1 MSEQSGG
8 PGWWQASDGK
18 WYPPQPATP
27 VPPTPDPTQALPPV
41 YGGAPAA
48 PAYGAP
54 VGAAA
59 AAGGGGSGKVIAI
72 VVVLALLAGG
82 GAFLLTRG
90 GGSGGSAAGF
100 CDTAKKFR
108 SDANLTNA
116 FDDPSKV
123 DKALAAF
130 DQLTKAAPSEIKAD
144 MNTLNDAVKKIGQA
158 VKSAGSD
165 QSKQFSA
172 ILAAAASLDEK
183 KLEAAGQ
190 HIDAFGKKNCG
201 ADFSFSEGS
210 SSDSSTAD
218 SSSSTGFNPGSSSF
232 DTDSFSSF
240 DTDSLSSQFSS
251 LCDNFSS
258 DFGSEFC
265 SSS

>member
-18 WYPPQPATP
+18 WYPPQSASP
-27 VPPTPDPTQALPPV
+27 VPPTPEPTQATPPV
-41 YGGAPAA
+41 YGGPPTA

-59 AAGGGGSGKVIAI
+59 ATGGGSGKVIAI

-90 GGSGGSAAGF
+90 GGSSGGSVAGF
-100 CDTAKKFR
+100 CNTAKKFQN
-108 SDANLTNA
+108 DANLTNA
-116 FDDPSKV
+116 FEDPSKV

-130 DQLTKAAPSEIKAD
+130 DQLAKSAPSEIKAD

-165 QSKQFSA
+165 QGKQFGA
-172 ILAAAASLDEK
+172 ILAAAASLDQN
-183 KLEAAGQ
+183 KLETAGK
-190 HIDAFGKKNCG
+190 HIDDFGKKNCG
-201 ADFSFSEGS
+201 SDFSFSEGS
-210 SSDSSTAD
+210 SSDSFTAST
-218 SSSSTGFNPGSSSF
+218 SSSF
-232 DTDSFSSF
+232 SFNTDSFSSF

-251 LCDNFSS
+251 LCSDFSS
-258 DFGSEFC
+258 NLGSDFC

>member
-18 WYPPQPATP
+18 WYPPEQASV
-27 VPPTPDPTQALPPV
+27 VPPAPAPTQAVPPV
-41 YGGAPAA
+41 YGGPPAA

-72 VVVLALLAGG
+72 VVAVALLAGC

-90 GGSGGSAAGF
+90 GSSSGGSVASF
-100 CDTAKKFR
+100 CSTAKKFQN
-108 SDANLTNA
+108 DANLSNA
-116 FDDPSKV
+116 FNDPKNV

-130 DQLTKAAPSEIKAD
+130 DQLTKSAPSEIKAD
-144 MNTLNDAVKKIGQA
+144 MNTLNDAVKKIGGA

-165 QSKQFSA
+165 QGKQATAVLSVFGQ
-172 ILAAAASLDEK
+172 LDQA
-183 KLEAAGQ
+183 KLEAAGK
-190 HIDAFGKKNCG
+190 HLDDFGKKNCG

-210 SSDSSTAD
+210 DD
-218 SSSSTGFNPGSSSF
+218 SSSLTFSSSSF

-240 DTDSLSSQFSS
+240 SSFDTDSLSSSASSASES
-251 LCDNFSS
+251 LCSE
-258 DFGSEFC
+258 FGSDLGSDFC